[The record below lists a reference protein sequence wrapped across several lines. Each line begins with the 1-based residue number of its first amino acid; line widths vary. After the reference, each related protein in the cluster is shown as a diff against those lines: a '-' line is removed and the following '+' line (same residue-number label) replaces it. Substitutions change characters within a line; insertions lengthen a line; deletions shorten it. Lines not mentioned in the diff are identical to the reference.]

1 MTIPS
6 RVVVMN
12 KQCLECRKLIE
23 GGSKQDKNKI
33 YCSKICNKYFNRK
46 KAALKTRSAKRKSN
60 LRLNSEFRY
69 LVGQCKRAGT
79 AQILYGHSLESFL
92 ETMDLLIN
100 RPKGDVELCH
110 ISPVKGKGCIGLFHC
125 RNLFY
130 GGAHQNR
137 KFGNKYVTGGLAI
150 SKDDLDLKW
159 SIPKGMK
166 SDDVLVKIEE
176 YLGDVLLKY
185 LEIRPVI
192 KSRKVPIIKKILGID
207 SSSDFDT
214 LMGRSLK
221 ALTEQWANI
230 THTRPYIFTPTK
242 ESKFLAYMDGISRF
256 IKYDKKNRKTLK
268 SIRSTMV
275 IGYMALERTKQSATY
290 NKLFYYKYEYLIRNK
305 YGQAMLKDP
314 ESWSIFKDLIYDA
327 AFDVLHGATIDAK
340 KFRRLIKSYLKFPDR
355 AWVTD

>member
-1 MTIPS
+1 
-6 RVVVMN
+6 MN

-23 GGSKQDKNKI
+23 GGSKQYKRKI
-33 YCSKICNKYFNRK
+33 YCSKICNKYYNRK
-46 KAALKTRSAKRKSN
+46 KETLKARSAKRKSN

-69 LVGQCKRAGT
+69 LVDQCKRAMT
-79 AQILYGHSLESFL
+79 VQILHGHSLETFI
-92 ETMDLLIN
+92 ETMDLVKN

-110 ISPVKGKGCIGLFHC
+110 IFPVKGKDSIGQFHC
-125 RNLFY
+125 QNLFY

-137 KFGNKYVTGGLAI
+137 KSGNKYVTGGLAI
-150 SKDDLDLKW
+150 SKEDLEPKW

-185 LEIRPVI
+185 LEMRPVT
-192 KSRKVPIIKKILGID
+192 KSRKAPLVEKILRID
-207 SSSDFDT
+207 SSLDFDT

-230 THTRPYIFTPTK
+230 THTRPYILHPGK
-242 ESKFLAYMDGISRF
+242 ESKFLAYMDSITRF
-256 IKYDKKNRKTLK
+256 IKYDKKNRKMLK
-268 SIRSTMV
+268 GIRSTMV
-275 IGYMALERTKQSATY
+275 IGYMALERTMQSTTY
-290 NKLFYYKYEYLIRNK
+290 NRLFYVKYEPLIRIK

-314 ESWSIFKDLIYDA
+314 ESWSVFKDLIYDT
-327 AFDVLHGATIDAK
+327 AFDVLHGAAVDAK
-340 KFRRLIKSYLKFPDR
+340 KFRRLVKSYLKFPDR

>member
-1 MTIPS
+1 
-6 RVVVMN
+6 MN
-12 KQCLECRKLIE
+12 KQCLECKKLIE
-23 GGSKQDKNKI
+23 GGSKQDKSKI

-46 KAALKTRSAKRKSN
+46 KAALKASSVKRKSN

-69 LVGQCKRAGT
+69 LVDQCKRAMT
-79 AQILYGHSLESFL
+79 VQILYGHSPESFI

-110 ISPVKGKGCIGLFHC
+110 ICPVKGKDSIGLFHC

-137 KFGNKYVTGGLAI
+137 KFGNKYVAGGLSI
-150 SKDDLDLKW
+150 PKDDLVPKW
-159 SIPKGMK
+159 RIPKGMK
-166 SDDVLVKIEE
+166 SDDILVKIEE

-185 LEIRPVI
+185 LEMRPVK
-192 KSRKVPIIKKILGID
+192 KSRKVPIIRKILGID
-207 SSSDFDT
+207 SSLDFDM
-214 LMGRSLK
+214 LMGRSLR

-230 THTRPYIFTPTK
+230 THSRPYILNPSK

-256 IKYDKKNRKTLK
+256 IKYDKINRKILK

-290 NKLFYYKYEYLIRNK
+290 NKLFYCKYEQLIRIK

-314 ESWSIFKDLIYDA
+314 ESWSVFKDLIYDT

-340 KFRRLIKSYLKFPDR
+340 KFRRLVKSSLKFPDR